1 MNAERLDAADGAEIL
16 LAEDDAAL
24 REGLALLLEGE
35 GYAVRAA
42 PDGEAALALFH
53 ARRPDLVLL
62 DVMMPK
68 RSGTAVCATIRA
80 RDDAVPILFLT
91 ARDGEADELRGLALG
106 ADDYL
111 PKTTTRPILLAR
123 LAALLKRA
131 RRTADG
137 TPARFAFAGGMVD
150 AACLRLT
157 RPTGDTVDMTLRE
170 VEMLRHFHAH
180 PGEVFS
186 RDALLTRF
194 WGLDYKGN
202 ESALGA
208 AVARLREKLGPAGAR
223 IEAVYGRGYR
233 YRPA

>member
-1 MNAERLDAADGAEIL
+1 MAEGAEIL

-42 PDGEAALALFH
+42 ADGEQALELFR

-62 DVMMPK
+62 DVMMPR
-68 RSGTAVCATIRA
+68 RSGTAVCAAIRA
-80 RDDAVPILFLT
+80 RDAAVPILFLT
-91 ARDGEADELRGLALG
+91 AADGEADELRGLALG

-111 PKTTTRPILLAR
+111 SKTASRSLLLAR
-123 LAALLKRA
+123 LAALLRRA
-131 RRTADG
+131 RRAADAP
-137 TPARFAFAGGMVD
+137 PAAAFPFAGCTVD
-150 AACLRLT
+150 AAAFRLVGPAGET
-157 RPTGDTVDMTLRE
+157 ADLTLRE

-194 WGLDYKGN
+194 WGLDYAGG
-202 ESALGA
+202 ETALGA
-208 AVARLREKLGPAGAR
+208 AVARLREKLGAAAACL
-223 IEAVYGRGYR
+223 ETVYGRGYR
-233 YRPA
+233 YRAPQKERHG

>member
-42 PDGEAALALFH
+42 AALALFH

-62 DVMMPK
+62 DVTMPQ
-68 RSGTAVCATIRA
+68 RSGTAVCAAIRA

-123 LAALLKRA
+123 LAALL
-131 RRTADG
+131 
-137 TPARFAFAGGMVD
+137 
-150 AACLRLT
+150 
-157 RPTGDTVDMTLRE
+157 
-170 VEMLRHFHAH
+170 
-180 PGEVFS
+180 
-186 RDALLTRF
+186 
-194 WGLDYKGN
+194 
-202 ESALGA
+202 
-208 AVARLREKLGPAGAR
+208 
-223 IEAVYGRGYR
+223 
-233 YRPA
+233 